1 MGSIVA
7 LDTLIGRRVHIEP
20 IGTARAVEGRIAIDT
35 VVNVTML
42 DTVASGTIQ
51 VVSNRTGCTVVA
63 VVGGTSVTVGH
74 LASEAGLSGL
84 QNSLTVGVNASLT
97 GAIGVAS
104 LARSIAAVTSAGLGE
119 RVSQGT
125 DQTGIVGRAV
135 LAVIDGTEHTLSV
148 LGMHPI
154 RANRTVVRLGAF
166 EAAVHF
172 ATDTGRTIEIN

>member
-42 DTVASGTIQ
+42 DTVASGTVE
-51 VVSNRTGCTVVA
+51 VVSDRAGGTTVA

-84 QNSLTVGVNASLT
+84 QNSLTVGVNASLA

-104 LARSIAAVTSAGLGE
+104 LAGSIATLASAGLGE
-119 RVSQGT
+119 
-125 DQTGIVGRAV
+125 
-135 LAVIDGTEHTLSV
+135 
-148 LGMHPI
+148 
-154 RANRTVVRLGAF
+154 
-166 EAAVHF
+166 
-172 ATDTGRTIEIN
+172 